1 MSPPPF
7 PLPPLFSM
15 FLFPS
20 PLFLLPSLSL
30 FLSQLSVSDS
40 KLKEFHES
48 VMEDAKTKAKKANV
62 ISLAVSQ

>member
-1 MSPPPF
+1 
-7 PLPPLFSM
+7 M